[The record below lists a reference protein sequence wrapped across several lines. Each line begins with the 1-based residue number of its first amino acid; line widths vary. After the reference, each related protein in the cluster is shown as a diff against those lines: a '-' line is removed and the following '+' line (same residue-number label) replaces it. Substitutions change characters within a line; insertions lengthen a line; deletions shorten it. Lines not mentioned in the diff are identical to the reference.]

1 MPSTAV
7 KDVRVLS
14 SEVDQSL
21 LAWLRVSDPAVHASH
36 MCAFECDVV
45 GLRVLLEFS
54 IQNTDP
60 NVFNAVLMY
69 TVKVVLHPRL

>member
-7 KDVRVLS
+7 KDLRVLS

-21 LAWLRVSDPAVHASH
+21 LAWLCVSDPAVHTSH
-36 MCAFECDVV
+36 LCEFEWDVV
-45 GLRVLLEFS
+45 GLGVLVEFS

-60 NVFNAVLMY
+60 NVCN
-69 TVKVVLHPRL
+69 VVLVYMV